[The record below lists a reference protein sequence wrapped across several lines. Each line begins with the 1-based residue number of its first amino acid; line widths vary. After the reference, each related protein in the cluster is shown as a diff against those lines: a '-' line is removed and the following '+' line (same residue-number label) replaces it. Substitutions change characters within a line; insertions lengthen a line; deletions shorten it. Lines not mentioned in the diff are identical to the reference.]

1 MSMPLKLPGLGYAD
15 TENKSQRNV
24 YPSSG
29 PSDNF
34 NSSKMSFTW
43 VKCLKFFKKMLL
55 AKPRSHRISFRIP
68 SVMSIPAR

>member
-34 NSSKMSFTW
+34 NLQDEFYLGKM
-43 VKCLKFFKKMLL
+43 FK
-55 AKPRSHRISFRIP
+55 IF
-68 SVMSIPAR
+68 